1 MTSQKPVQKLKSIG
15 EMQRDALRDL
25 FAECVEALIVG
36 DFEAR
41 EQAIERARGKC
52 LTEQNIH
59 WVTEELP
66 FQPQEYKRVF
76 GELAA
81 PLQQKLKEF
90 DEVQIVPFFK
100 GFYPEAKPN

>member
-1 MTSQKPVQKLKSIG
+1 MTQKLKSLG

-36 DFEAR
+36 DLEGR
-41 EQAIERARGKC
+41 DKAIERAHNKC
-52 LTEQNIH
+52 LGKENIH

-66 FQPQEYKRVF
+66 LNPTEYKRVF

-90 DEVQIVPFFK
+90 DEVQIAPFFK
-100 GFYPEAKPN
+100 GFYPA